1 MFYVKNMHLFG
12 NLCGAEQAAPP
23 RAKRDVEIVIGA
35 PFGTHTIQRSL
46 LPQKYYHDFD
56 CDWDLCSYAFGPCWE
71 PVSNKCYHIQR
82 TIENNWFFIIN
93 FYRIGNGTM

>member
-12 NLCGAEQAAPP
+12 HLCGAEQMAPP

-35 PFGTHTIQRSL
+35 PFGSHTIQRSL
-46 LPQKYYHDFD
+46 LPLKYYHDFD

-71 PVSNKCYHIQR
+71 PVISISILLTKLDVHSRFCC
-82 TIENNWFFIIN
+82 FFYSFSI
-93 FYRIGNGTM
+93 RR

>member
-12 NLCGAEQAAPP
+12 HLCGAEQTAVQ

-35 PFGTHTIQRSL
+35 PFGTHKIQRSL
-46 LPQKYYHDFD
+46 LPLKFYHDFD

-71 PVSNKCYHIQR
+71 PVCFSSSPSQSFRMKKRFLKIVIFSGDEMCR
-82 TIENNWFFIIN
+82 
-93 FYRIGNGTM
+93 

>member
-1 MFYVKNMHLFG
+1 MHLFG
-12 NLCGAEQAAPP
+12 HLCGAEQTAPP

-46 LPQKYYHDFD
+46 LPLKFYHDFD

-71 PVSNKCYHIQR
+71 PVRFLFFHDDSYGLLTFCSMNK
-82 TIENNWFFIIN
+82 TKF
-93 FYRIGNGTM
+93 